1 MPGLVMLGSRAA
13 GWVDRRRIARRRGRP
28 SAAAAASAM
37 PAAAYPAELDVGH
50 LLEAARAQ
58 FIRLQAAWDAGDLA
72 TLGALTTPQM
82 LDDLCAELPTADGPP
97 NRTAVLSLQANLLG
111 FDDFGS
117 AWLATIEFTGMI
129 SEGPE
134 LQAAPFRELWLLTR
148 ERAAETDAS
157 AGPAWRLARQQ
168 ALL

>member
-1 MPGLVMLGSRAA
+1 MPGLVMLSSHAVGWIGGRRAA
-13 GWVDRRRIARRRGRP
+13 RLGRRV
-28 SAAAAASAM
+28 SLAASKQTAVVV
-37 PAAAYPAELDVGH
+37 PSGLDMGQ

-58 FIRLQAAWDAGDLA
+58 FIRLQAAWDAGDMV

-82 LDDLCAELPTADGPP
+82 LDDLRAELPCTANAP
-97 NRTAVLSLQANLLG
+97 NRTEVVSLQARLLA
-111 FDDFGS
+111 FDDFPS

-129 SEGPE
+129 REAVERDPM
-134 LQAAPFRELWLLTR
+134 PFRELWLLTR
-148 ERAAETDAS
+148 ERAADLNEG